1 MKILQAGAVAFRE
14 HGGQR
19 QYLLITSQRG
29 NWIFPKG
36 IVEPGETP
44 EETALKETR
53 EEAGIH
59 GVILPEPVATYE
71 DHKWRSVCVVRLYL
85 LRYADDC
92 PSWDEKHLRE
102 RRWCSYEEARRLIKK
117 PKIRSALQKA
127 QERLDGEH
135 AV

>member
-1 MKILQAGAVAFRE
+1 MKILQAGAIPFRE
-14 HGGQR
+14 RDGKR
-19 QYLLITSQRG
+19 EYLLVTSQRG

-59 GVILPEPVATYE
+59 GVILPDPVACYE
-71 DHKWRSVCVVRLYL
+71 DHKWRAECVVELYL

-92 PSWDEKHLRE
+92 PSWEEKNLRD
-102 RRWCSYEEARRLIKK
+102 RCWCSYEDALRRIKK
-117 PKIRSALQKA
+117 PKIRRVLEKA
-127 QERLDGEH
+127 QERLEGDRTF
-135 AV
+135 